1 MIWSSGVKSRTAAV
15 PTTTSQSIGESPSP
29 GRFAVRFESVSVS
42 PFFIFFAATM
52 LFRATAMFFISEGD
66 GVLMRLPRAESTL
79 RTAFTIAAS
88 SAGSSDAAW
97 SGPQGRLVESEML
110 LYHSRSES
118 RGCHRDFDA
127 RRVVAVACR
136 KPESFAE
143 SEHRTQVDVGKRRGV
158 FRVAVQ

>member
-1 MIWSSGVKSRTAAV
+1 MIWSSGMKSRTAAV
-15 PTTTSQSIGESPSP
+15 PTTMSQSIGESPSP

-97 SGPQGRLVESEML
+97 SGPAADL
-110 LYHSRSES
+110 SRVKCFSIIVAP
-118 RGCHRDFDA
+118 R
-127 RRVVAVACR
+127 AVAATGTSM
-136 KPESFAE
+136 P
-143 SEHRTQVDVGKRRGV
+143 
-158 FRVAVQ
+158 AVWSL